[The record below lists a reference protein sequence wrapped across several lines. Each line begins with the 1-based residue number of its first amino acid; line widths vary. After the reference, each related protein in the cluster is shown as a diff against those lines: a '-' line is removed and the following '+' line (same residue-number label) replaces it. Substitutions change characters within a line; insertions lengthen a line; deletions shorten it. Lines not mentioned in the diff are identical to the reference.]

1 MNDYFPKTHYESLR
15 PQKSNRIF
23 SNTRDVVEA
32 SLGTPSTKAK
42 RQPAKSLLSNRS
54 RGSASIFHGS
64 TFHRSFN
71 IERDL
76 SKYSK
81 NLNYMTTERML
92 QGFTTS
98 ALGRR
103 LTALKARQKIIGKL
117 SSKWDRERA
126 AIKNVDWYD
135 SELYAIF

>member
-1 MNDYFPKTHYESLR
+1 MPKRIRVKSNSPEHESGPLKGAKTPEKTKMPTNDYFPKTKYESLR

-23 SNTRDVVEA
+23 SNTRDIVEA

-42 RQPAKSLLSNRS
+42 GQPAKSVLSNRS
-54 RGSASIFHGS
+54 RKSASIFHGS

-103 LTALKARQKIIGKL
+103 LTALKAR
-117 SSKWDRERA
+117 
-126 AIKNVDWYD
+126 
-135 SELYAIF
+135 